1 MKKHGYS
8 SLIWGGLL
16 VILGLGFLAENL
28 DLLGDWNAPVGSLV
42 LGAISLMFLAIFV
55 GDREQWWALIPG
67 LVMLGVAVA
76 VFFAE
81 QDLIA
86 DHVVATIILAGVG
99 LPFLLIF
106 IMDRSHW
113 WALIP
118 GMTMSGIAA
127 AVFFEGAGAISDEAV
142 GGLVVG
148 GIALG
153 FLSIYLIDRQQWWA
167 LIPGGIMSTVAFF
180 LLAAAATDLIWGVLL
195 ILLGLLLLR
204 GSLGGGRRRERR
216 SSPPGEPL
224 PSIDAGELN
233 RAVKATKRERLPT
246 LEEQIAAA
254 VAEGEKGAPPDVMP
268 PAPEMPE
275 APQAPPPPDA
285 P

>member
-1 MKKHGYS
+1 MRKHGYS

-28 DLLGDWNAPVGSLV
+28 DLLGDWNMPVGSLV
-42 LGAISLMFLAIFV
+42 LGAISLMFLAIFA

-67 LVMLGVAVA
+67 LVVLGVAAA

-106 IMDRSHW
+106 VMDRSHW

-118 GMTMSGIAA
+118 GMTMSGIAV
-127 AVFFEGAGAISDEAV
+127 AVLLEGTGIIGDEMI
-142 GGLVVG
+142 GGVVVG

-153 FLSIYLIDRQQWWA
+153 FLSIYMIDRKQWWA
-167 LIPGGIMSTVAFF
+167 MIPGGILGTIAC
-180 LLAAAATDLIWGVLL
+180 LLL
-195 ILLGLLLLR
+195 IAGAVDLLVPVMIILIGLLMLR
-204 GSLGGGRRRERR
+204 GSLGNRRRRERR
-216 SSPPGEPL
+216 STPLPGRL
-224 PSIDAGELN
+224 PSIDAGELD
-233 RAVKATKRERLPT
+233 RAAKASKRERLPT

-254 VAEGEKGAPPDVMP
+254 VAEGEKGAPPAMMP

-275 APQAPPPPDA
+275 APKAPLPPDV

>member
-1 MKKHGYS
+1 MRKHGYS

-28 DLLGDWNAPVGSLV
+28 DLLGDWNMPVGSLV
-42 LGAISLMFLAIFV
+42 LGAISLMFLAIFAS
-55 GDREQWWALIPG
+55 DREQWWALIPG
-67 LVMLGVAVA
+67 LVVLGVAAA

-106 IMDRSHW
+106 LMDRDHW

-118 GMTMSGIAA
+118 GMTMSGIAV
-127 AVFFEGAGAISDEAV
+127 AVLLEGTGFIGDEMI
-142 GGLVVG
+142 GGVVVG

-153 FLSIYLIDRQQWWA
+153 FLSIYMIDRKQWWA
-167 LIPGGIMSTVAFF
+167 MIPGGILGTIAC
-180 LLAAAATDLIWGVLL
+180 LLL
-195 ILLGLLLLR
+195 IAGAVDLLVPVVIILIGLLMLR
-204 GSLGGGRRRERR
+204 GSLGGRRRRERR
-216 SSPPGEPL
+216 STPLPGWS
-224 PSIDAGELN
+224 PSIDAGELD
-233 RAVKATKRERLPT
+233 RAAKASKRERLPT

-254 VAEGEKGAPPDVMP
+254 VAEGETATEPSDDFPS
-268 PAPEMPE
+268 APE
-275 APQAPPPPDA
+275 APPPPETK
-285 P
+285 